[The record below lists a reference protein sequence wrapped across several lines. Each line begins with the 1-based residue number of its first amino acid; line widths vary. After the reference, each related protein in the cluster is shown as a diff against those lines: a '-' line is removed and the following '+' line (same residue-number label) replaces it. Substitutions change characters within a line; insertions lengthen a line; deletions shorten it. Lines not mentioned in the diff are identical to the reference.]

1 MGARWVLY
9 GWERG
14 VCCRWGGG
22 LPGNSGL
29 GGAVGGARGLLGC
42 WREATV
48 ALRAVT
54 YAERAVSSPSRQE
67 TCTCSATV
75 SRLPGDGV
83 AIELGHL

>member
-1 MGARWVLY
+1 MGAWRVLY
-9 GWERG
+9 GRERG
-14 VCCRWGGG
+14 ARCRR
-22 LPGNSGL
+22 
-29 GGAVGGARGLLGC
+29 GGAWLGYSGPGGVVGRARGLLGC